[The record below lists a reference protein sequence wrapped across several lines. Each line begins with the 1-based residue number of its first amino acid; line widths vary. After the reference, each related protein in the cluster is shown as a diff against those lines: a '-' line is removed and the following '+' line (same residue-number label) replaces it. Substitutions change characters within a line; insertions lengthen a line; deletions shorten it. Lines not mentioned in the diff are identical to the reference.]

1 MTTVGAPILLS
12 ANRPGLTMIRNP
24 TRHQT
29 LIAPHER
36 SSTANSDPHTNPFP
50 FLLFPFSHNNGGVSQ
65 QSDIFSPPHHLFY
78 HIPSATSTSTLP
90 HALYLAP
97 FSPPSLAFL
106 TLRFKSKLS
115 PFTFQTSNLQ
125 FASTTSKL
133 PSHTN
138 PSRAASSSIAH
149 TAWAI
154 ANGKQ
159 RCGPMWI

>member
-1 MTTVGAPILLS
+1 
-12 ANRPGLTMIRNP
+12 MIRNP

-29 LIAPHER
+29 LMAPHER

-106 TLRFKSKLS
+106 TLRFKSKS
-115 PFTFQTSNLQ
+115 PSKQAICNLQ
-125 FASTTSKL
+125 TRPRSSRRTPTPAVPRAPRLPTPRGQLRTGSRDVVRWGYEGKKGRVTTNTHNRIK
-133 PSHTN
+133 N
-138 PSRAASSSIAH
+138 R
-149 TAWAI
+149 
-154 ANGKQ
+154 K
-159 RCGPMWI
+159 